1 MAANDKEKWG
11 VAHIFASFNNTIIT
25 VTDLSG
31 AETVTKSSG
40 GMVVKQDRN
49 ESSPYAAMQMA
60 GNVAQAAREKG
71 IVGVHVKVRAPGQG
85 KQRSPGPGAQAAI
98 RALARAGM
106 RIGRI
111 EDVTPVPHDSC
122 RAKGGTTWQESVMQI
137 EFASLDDSLA
147 RFTLSGASPAFANA
161 FRRAMI
167 GEVPTLAIE
176 DVRIY
181 NNTSAL
187 FDEMLAH
194 RLGLI
199 PIKTDLSSY
208 STQAKCTCG
217 GAGCPGCTVT
227 YTLSAE
233 GPRMVS
239 SNDLIPAGPQ
249 SGTGVRQCA
258 HRQTHERA
266 DTCPRSKSS
275 PQYRQGTR
283 KMAADPGL
291 RVQKSSRSLDQ
302 RSL

>member
-1 MAANDKEKWG
+1 
-11 VAHIFASFNNTIIT
+11 
-25 VTDLSG
+25 
-31 AETVTKSSG
+31 
-40 GMVVKQDRN
+40 
-49 ESSPYAAMQMA
+49 
-60 GNVAQAAREKG
+60 
-71 IVGVHVKVRAPGQG
+71 
-85 KQRSPGPGAQAAI
+85 
-98 RALARAGM
+98 
-106 RIGRI
+106 
-111 EDVTPVPHDSC
+111 
-122 RAKGGTTWQESVMQI
+122 MQI

-181 NNTSAL
+181 DNTSAL

-208 STQAKCTCG
+208 STQEKCTCG

-239 SNDLIPAGPQ
+239 SSDLIPQDPKAVPVYDNVPIVKLIKGQ
-249 SGTGVRQCA
+249 KLVLEAKAILNTGREHAKWQPTLVCGYKNHPVVSISEACDACGMCVEECPRQVLAVRGKKVEVVNGKLPDCSMC
-258 HRQTHERA
+258 RLCERA
-266 DTCPRSKSS
+266 CLASGIGDEPAIRVS
-275 PQYRQGTR
+275 
-283 KMAADPGL
+283 AEADRYIFVVESDG
-291 RVQKSSRSLDQ
+291 SLPVKEIMNRALLFIKEHSDELEIQ
-302 RSL
+302 LGEISGDEKK

>member
-1 MAANDKEKWG
+1 
-11 VAHIFASFNNTIIT
+11 
-25 VTDLSG
+25 
-31 AETVTKSSG
+31 
-40 GMVVKQDRN
+40 
-49 ESSPYAAMQMA
+49 
-60 GNVAQAAREKG
+60 
-71 IVGVHVKVRAPGQG
+71 
-85 KQRSPGPGAQAAI
+85 
-98 RALARAGM
+98 
-106 RIGRI
+106 
-111 EDVTPVPHDSC
+111 
-122 RAKGGTTWQESVMQI
+122 MQI

-167 GEVPTLAIE
+167 SEVPTLAIE

-227 YTLSAE
+227 FTLSAE

-239 SNDLIPAGPQ
+239 SNDLIPADPKAVPVFDNVPIVKLTKGQ
-249 SGTGVRQCA
+249 TLVLEAKAVLNTGKEHAKWQPTQVCGYKNHPVVSISEA
-258 HRQTHERA
+258 CDACGMCVEE
-266 DTCPRSKSS
+266 CPRKVLAIRGKKVEVVNGKLPDCSMCKLCE
-275 PQYRQGTR
+275 
-283 KMAADPGL
+283 KACMASGIGDEPAIRVTAEADRYIFVVESDG
-291 RVQKSSRSLDQ
+291 SLPVKEIMNRALLYIKENSDELEHQ
-302 RSL
+302 LGEISGDEKK

>member
-1 MAANDKEKWG
+1 
-11 VAHIFASFNNTIIT
+11 
-25 VTDLSG
+25 
-31 AETVTKSSG
+31 
-40 GMVVKQDRN
+40 
-49 ESSPYAAMQMA
+49 
-60 GNVAQAAREKG
+60 
-71 IVGVHVKVRAPGQG
+71 
-85 KQRSPGPGAQAAI
+85 
-98 RALARAGM
+98 
-106 RIGRI
+106 
-111 EDVTPVPHDSC
+111 
-122 RAKGGTTWQESVMQI
+122 MQI

-199 PIKTDLSSY
+199 PIKTDLLTY
-208 STQAKCTCG
+208 STQEKCKCG

-239 SNDLIPAGPQ
+239 SNDLIPADPKAVPVYDNVPIVKLMKGQTLVLEAKAVLNTGSAHAKWQPTLVCGYKNHPVVSISEACDACGMCVDECPRQ
-249 SGTGVRQCA
+249 VLAVRGKKVEVVSGKLPDCSMCRLC
-258 HRQTHERA
+258 ERA
-266 DTCPRSKSS
+266 CIASGIGDEPAIRVS
-275 PQYRQGTR
+275 
-283 KMAADPGL
+283 AEADRYIFVVEGDG
-291 RVQKSSRSLDQ
+291 SLTVKEIMNRALLYIREQSDELEQ
-302 RSL
+302 QLGEISGDEKK